1 MLISGHQ
8 RKLCHDARPM
18 ISKPCSM
25 FKSNSLYQ
33 NISQSSANKS
43 NQNKTYTQGTRL
55 MYKPAKAIPC
65 GRSLSGTKL
74 YSRGSSSQE
83 NYVNKSTLSQKGT
96 IKQESHNCSARC
108 YTRRS
113 NSTVSSPD
121 RCFSASAAKYFN
133 KASEKLCKNY
143 RAKCGVTTGQKATGT
158 KQRCMSATNSS
169 RNSILVSNT
178 LTQRNNTNQWHQNS
192 VGKSSSSLLSKSN
205 NFDRESM
212 SDVISFS
219 DELIEQQLDA
229 YSTSDE
235 SAVLDI
241 KWRPQSCISF
251 QRTVVPAEI
260 ILPNHKHYCSTFLKN
275 RPNSS
280 PCSVR

>member
-1 MLISGHQ
+1 
-8 RKLCHDARPM
+8 
-18 ISKPCSM
+18 M
-25 FKSNSLYQ
+25 FKSNSPYK

-43 NQNKTYTQGTRL
+43 NQNKTYTQATRL
-55 MYKPAKAIPC
+55 MYKPAKAIAC

-74 YSRGSSSQE
+74 YSRGSSSQA
-83 NYVNKSTLSQKGT
+83 NYVNKSTLSQKDV
-96 IKQESHNCSARC
+96 IKQESHNRSAKC
-108 YTRRS
+108 YTKRS

-121 RCFSASAAKYFN
+121 RCFSASAAKYFY
-133 KASEKLCKNY
+133 KASEKQCKNY
-143 RAKCGVTTGQKATGT
+143 RARCGVTTGQNATGT
-158 KQRCMSATNSS
+158 KQRCMSAPNSS
-169 RNSILVSNT
+169 RNAFLVSNT
-178 LTQRNNTNQWHQNS
+178 LTQPNNTNWWRGRQNS
-192 VGKSSSSLLSKSN
+192 VGKFSSSLLSKSN
-205 NFDRESM
+205 NFDQESM

-219 DELIEQQLDA
+219 DELIEEQLDA

-275 RPNSS
+275 RPQSS
-280 PCSVR
+280 PCPVRSIKKLCNCSW